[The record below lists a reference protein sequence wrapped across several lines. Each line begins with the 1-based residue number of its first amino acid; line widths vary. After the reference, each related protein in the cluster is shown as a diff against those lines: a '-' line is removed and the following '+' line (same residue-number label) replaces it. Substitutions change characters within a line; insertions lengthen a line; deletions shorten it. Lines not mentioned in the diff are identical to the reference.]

1 MQKEKIHQS
10 NLLLYFGLSL
20 TVLVGFYFGE
30 DSSGSGGFI
39 ADFKNTW
46 PVLNLIEKKEYF
58 NFSEYTVH
66 FPLHYYILYFFNSII
81 ENKDG
86 VRFVFSLIS
95 LVVPYLFFLIL
106 KEKFSSI
113 SLNKLFFISQVIFL
127 LPSFRSGAIWAN
139 TQISALI
146 FFIISIIF
154 YLKWFNSNSKV
165 VNKYIIFQC
174 IFLSLA
180 VYSRQ
185 LYAIIFIFILYV
197 YLIKLEFKSFI
208 KVSIIIFFL
217 SLPGIF
223 FVFLSPRTLTTTFDF
238 NLINTFI
245 VNTSI
250 ISFYLIP
257 IFLVYYL
264 NSYKN
269 LKIIENRKNDYLIIF
284 FSSLLVILSSFYFN
298 YNPSLGGGFFIKLSM
313 LFFQNLHF
321 FFFTSIIGSI
331 LILFIFKE
339 DRNSIVLFIL
349 LIFGLSS
356 YQIFQKYFEP
366 MIIILL
372 FSIIVFRP
380 INIILSSYKNICIFK
395 LYFLIYLFSAIIND
409 IYKITKT
416 FV

>member
-1 MQKEKIHQS
+1 MGKYT
-10 NLLLYFGLSL
+10 NL
-20 TVLVGFYFGE
+20 
-30 DSSGSGGFI
+30 
-39 ADFKNTW
+39 
-46 PVLNLIEKKEYF
+46 
-58 NFSEYTVH
+58 
-66 FPLHYYILYFFNSII
+66 
-81 ENKDG
+81 
-86 VRFVFSLIS
+86 
-95 LVVPYLFFLIL
+95 
-106 KEKFSSI
+106 
-113 SLNKLFFISQVIFL
+113 
-127 LPSFRSGAIWAN
+127 
-139 TQISALI
+139 ALI

-208 KVSIIIFFL
+208 KVSIIIFFYHYWN
-217 SLPGIF
+217 F

-313 LFFQNLHF
+313 LFFQNLNF

>member
-1 MQKEKIHQS
+1 M
-10 NLLLYFGLSL
+10 
-20 TVLVGFYFGE
+20 
-30 DSSGSGGFI
+30 
-39 ADFKNTW
+39 
-46 PVLNLIEKKEYF
+46 
-58 NFSEYTVH
+58 
-66 FPLHYYILYFFNSII
+66 
-81 ENKDG
+81 
-86 VRFVFSLIS
+86 
-95 LVVPYLFFLIL
+95 
-106 KEKFSSI
+106 
-113 SLNKLFFISQVIFL
+113 
-127 LPSFRSGAIWAN
+127 
-139 TQISALI
+139 
-146 FFIISIIF
+146 
-154 YLKWFNSNSKV
+154 

-223 FVFLSPRTLTTTFDF
+223 FVFLSPTTLTTSFDF
-238 NLINTFI
+238 NLINTLI

-264 NSYKN
+264 NSFKN
-269 LKIIENRKNDYLIIF
+269 LKIIKNFKNDYLIIF
-284 FSSLLVILSSFYFN
+284 FSSLLIISSSFYFY

-313 LFFQNLHF
+313 LIFQSLNF
-321 FFFTSIIGSI
+321 FFFTSIIGLI

-339 DRNSIVLFIL
+339 DRNSIVLFL
-349 LIFGLSS
+349 LIIFGLSS

-372 FSIIVFRP
+372 FSVIVFRP
-380 INIILSSYKNICIFK
+380 INIILKSYKNICIFK
-395 LYFLIYLFSAIIND
+395 IYFLIYLFLAIIND